1 MNWVCC
7 ENEKCGGGLNCNH
20 NDNDN
25 VRERGNQNQNQL
37 FELAWE
43 KWQET
48 VYCDQQLKS
57 TIFAKLK

>member
-1 MNWVCC
+1 MKSV
-7 ENEKCGGGLNCNH
+7 GGGLNCNH

>member
-1 MNWVCC
+1 VW
-7 ENEKCGGGLNCNH
+7 GGLNRNH
-20 NDNDN
+20 NDYDN
-25 VRERGNQNQNQL
+25 VRERGNQNQL